1 MDQAKIE
8 EHGNA
13 LYEALRARHTL
24 SPLTT
29 RWPEITIADAYHVS
43 LHMVKRRMSD
53 DGEQI
58 IGKKIGVTSKAVQE
72 MLDVHQPDFG
82 YLTDQMLYENGG
94 EMPISQLLIQ
104 PRAEGEIAF
113 KLKKDLVGP
122 GSPTKTCWPP
132 RTTSWR
138 ASRSWTA
145 A

>member
-53 DGEQI
+53 DG
-58 IGKKIGVTSKAVQE
+58 S
-72 MLDVHQPDFG
+72 
-82 YLTDQMLYENGG
+82 
-94 EMPISQLLIQ
+94 
-104 PRAEGEIAF
+104 
-113 KLKKDLVGP
+113 
-122 GSPTKTCWPP
+122 SPC
-132 RTTSWR
+132 SG
-138 ASRSWTA
+138 
-145 A
+145 